1 MTTQPPQTPQT
12 PQTPK
17 PTRRFNLSAL
27 GPLLGL
33 FVLMV
38 AGTLLNPDF
47 IQFNNLSNIVSR
59 TSFIGIIAIGAT
71 FVIISGGI
79 DLSVGAMAALI
90 AGVVILTLNAVVSH
104 LGVSALSVAVGMIV
118 ALLMGAL
125 FGLMHG
131 LLITK
136 GRIEPFIVT
145 LGTLGIY
152 RSVLTFL
159 ANGGTISLGLDLG
172 DLYGPVFYGRILGIP
187 NPIWVFLVVALLGG
201 LILNRT
207 QFGRYVQAIGSSEQ
221 VARYSAI
228 PVDRIKVLTYVLQG
242 VCVALATI
250 VYVPQLGSS
259 NSTTGL
265 GWELSAIAAV
275 IIGGTAL
282 KGGSG
287 RIFGTVVG
295 AILFETIG
303 NILNLTSI
311 ISNYLN
317 GAVQGVILIAV
328 AFLQRGSKK

>member
-1 MTTQPPQTPQT
+1 M
-12 PQTPK
+12 
-17 PTRRFNLSAL
+17 
-27 GPLLGL
+27 
-33 FVLMV
+33 VL
-38 AGTLLNPDF
+38 GTLLNPDF
-47 IQFNNLSNIVSR
+47 LSSTNLSNIVSR

-79 DLSVGAMAALI
+79 DLSVGAMAALV
-90 AGVVILTLNAVVSH
+90 AGVVILTLNAVVSS
-104 LGVSALSVAVGMIV
+104 LGVSGVSILVGILA

-125 FGLMHG
+125 FGFLHG
-131 LLITK
+131 MLITK
-136 GRIEPFIVT
+136 GRVEPFIVT

-152 RSVLTFL
+152 RSALTFL
-159 ANGGTISLGLDLG
+159 ADGGTISLNLELG
-172 DLYGPVFYGRILGIP
+172 DLYGPVFYGTLLGIP
-187 NPIWVFLVVALLGG
+187 NPIWVFLGVALVGG
-201 LILNRT
+201 LLLNRT
-207 QFGRYVQAIGSSEQ
+207 VFGRYVQAIGSSEQ

-228 PVDRIKVLTYVLQG
+228 PVDRIKILTYMLQG
-242 VCVALATI
+242 ICVAIATI

-303 NILNLTSI
+303 NILNLTNI

-317 GAVQGVILIAV
+317 GAVQGVILVAV

>member
-1 MTTQPPQTPQT
+1 MTTPV
-12 PQTPK
+12 K
-17 PTRRFNLSAL
+17 PIHKLNLSIY
-27 GPLLGL
+27 GPLIGL
-33 FVLMV
+33 LILMIV
-38 AGTLLNPDF
+38 GTLLNHDF
-47 IQFNNLSNIVSR
+47 LNPTNLSNIISR

-79 DLSVGAMAALI
+79 DLSVGAMAALV
-90 AGVVILTLNAVVSH
+90 AGGVILTLNAVVST
-104 LGVSALSVAVGMIV
+104 LGISVASILVGTLL

-125 FGLMHG
+125 FGFLHG
-131 LLITK
+131 ILITK

-152 RSVLTFL
+152 RSILTFL
-159 ANGGTISLGLDLG
+159 ANGGTISLNLDLG

-187 NPIWVFLVVALLGG
+187 NPILVFLLVALAGG
-201 LILNRT
+201 LLLNRT
-207 QFGRYVQAIGSSEQ
+207 VFGRYVQAIGSSEQ

-228 PVDRIKVLTYVLQG
+228 PVDRIKILTYMLQG
-242 VCVALATI
+242 VCVAIATI
-250 VYVPQLGSS
+250 IYVPQLGSS

-303 NILNLTSI
+303 NILNLTNI

-317 GAVQGVILIAV
+317 GAVQGVILVAV

>member
-1 MTTQPPQTPQT
+1 MTVSTPVKT
-12 PQTPK
+12 LRK
-17 PTRRFNLSAL
+17 FNLASF
-27 GPLLGL
+27 GPLIGL
-33 FVLMV
+33 FILMV
-38 AGTLLNPDF
+38 LGTLLNPDF
-47 IQFNNLSNIVSR
+47 LSSTNLSNIVSR

-79 DLSVGAMAALI
+79 DLSVGAMAALV
-90 AGVVILTLNAVVSH
+90 AGVVILTLNAVVSS
-104 LGVSALSVAVGMIV
+104 LGVSGVSILVGILA

-125 FGLMHG
+125 FGFLHG
-131 LLITK
+131 MLITK
-136 GRIEPFIVT
+136 GRVEPFIVT

-152 RSVLTFL
+152 RSALTFL
-159 ANGGTISLGLDLG
+159 ADGGTISLNLELG
-172 DLYGPVFYGRILGIP
+172 DLYGPVFYGTLLGIP
-187 NPIWVFLVVALLGG
+187 NPIWVFLGVALVGG
-201 LILNRT
+201 LLLNRT
-207 QFGRYVQAIGSSEQ
+207 VFGRYVQAIGSSEQ

-228 PVDRIKVLTYVLQG
+228 PVDRIKILTYMLQG
-242 VCVALATI
+242 ICVAIATI

-303 NILNLTSI
+303 NILNLTNI

-317 GAVQGVILIAV
+317 GAVQGVILVAV